1 MEGVIFTGVA
11 KVAVIALIYKVVMFT
26 VFIVTYTNE
35 IGTE

>member
-11 KVAVIALIYKVVMFT
+11 KVVIIALIYKVVMFA